1 MEQVLKGFSGRT
13 IQIVTAFAGGTENLV
28 DALLEQ
34 GNHLEIIIGTINAFS
49 SPKLIEH
56 CKNQTNENLVAYVDF
71 RYEASNHWKLYL
83 IEPSIVIIGSANFTN
98 TGVSLERDI
107 MTVIKNTALYNE
119 FGSKIEDLKSAS
131 SVINVAD
138 TKSFNKY
145 FAVYLRKH
153 RDMQKALAKAAN
165 HKSVSGWLNDE
176 ANQTLPLFI
185 WDANH
190 SKETIKK
197 AHELVEQSDLE
208 ITRDDIKDFFT
219 YACGENEIPYEDGD
233 IVLSASHKGSYIQ
246 FQSFDRIIYDNG
258 THYIYSFKKKRY
270 KYPFKLDEIKQ
281 QLKQTIP
288 IWYDNGVTEIHR
300 SDISALMG

>member
-1 MEQVLKGFSGRT
+1 
-13 IQIVTAFAGGTENLV
+13 
-28 DALLEQ
+28 
-34 GNHLEIIIGTINAFS
+34 
-49 SPKLIEH
+49 
-56 CKNQTNENLVAYVDF
+56 
-71 RYEASNHWKLYL
+71 
-83 IEPSIVIIGSANFTN
+83 
-98 TGVSLERDI
+98 
-107 MTVIKNTALYNE
+107 
-119 FGSKIEDLKSAS
+119 
-131 SVINVAD
+131 
-138 TKSFNKY
+138 
-145 FAVYLRKH
+145 
-153 RDMQKALAKAAN
+153 MQKALAKAAN